1 MTDSTPLP
9 PASAKREVQEIE
21 DPTIG
26 LSIQFIV
33 AMMLVRG
40 DVEVTIPKSCLDQ
53 AMDKLITATTNP
65 DGGFTVRIFR
75 E

>member
-1 MTDSTPLP
+1 MSNPLP
-9 PASAKREVQEIE
+9 PAGSKVEVQHIE

-26 LSIQFIV
+26 LSLQFIV
-33 AMMLVRG
+33 AAMLTQG
-40 DVEVTIPKSCLDQ
+40 LVELTLPKALLDQ

-65 DGGFTVRIFR
+65 DGGFTVRLFK